1 MSFSRAAT
9 AKLFLTVPLIFLPLA
24 TGLAQAAEPSTE
36 RLTEAEPATLD
47 PIVVTATLGPR
58 TAGESLSSVT
68 IIDEEDI
75 RRQNA
80 RELKDLLRGQ
90 PGLDLSTNG
99 SFGKNTS
106 VFTRGTGSD
115 ATVLLVDGI
124 RLRSATTGAPAWQ
137 FLSPQLLER
146 IEIVRGPK
154 SSLYGADAVGGVIQA
169 FTMKADD
176 EPEGWIEAGAGNF
189 DSQQVGAGVAGRE
202 GRNAYSFAVN
212 RFETDGTAI
221 IPDGDDKGYRNT
233 SGVARLSHD
242 FDNGGQASLLL
253 MRAQGDTEFEGGES
267 DFVIQTLGAKL
278 DTLPTDY
285 WRSSVQFSES
295 RDELDSVRSFGP
307 STFDTRTR
315 TARWDNTLTAG
326 NHEFVVGFEHLT
338 DEVSGTT
345 DYEEDSRTNNAIFTQ
360 ALFNFGPTDLLFSLR
375 GDDNEAYGQE
385 TTEGVAIGYALDSN
399 HRARASYATA
409 FKAPSFNDLYFPGF
423 GNPDLKPER
432 AETVEFGVSGRYQ
445 VWFWDLAIYQ
455 SDIDDLSITD
465 GQSAQSVPEARI
477 RGVEF
482 GAGLDINDWS
492 VKTALAYTDPKERN
506 DDTVLRRRSRQSLRL
521 DVDRDLGAWS
531 LGASL
536 VAKGHR
542 YDDEENNERIPG
554 FATLDL
560 RAGWAF
566 ARDWTAQLTVENV
579 TDKTYSTANRFV
591 FGGDDEPYISAGTT
605 GFLSVRHD
613 FR

>member
-1 MSFSRAAT
+1 MSFSKAAKANLFFT
-9 AKLFLTVPLIFLPLA
+9 APLIFLPLA
-24 TGLAQAAEPSTE
+24 TGLAYAAEPPTD
-36 RLTEAEPATLD
+36 RLAGDEPAALD

-68 IIDEEDI
+68 VIDEEDL
-75 RRQNA
+75 RRQNR
-80 RELKDLLRGQ
+80 RELKELLSGQ

-99 SFGKNTS
+99 SFGKNSS

-137 FLSPQLLER
+137 FLSPKLLER

-189 DSQQVGAGVAGRE
+189 DSQQLGAGVAGRQ

-212 RFETDGTAI
+212 RFDTDGTGI
-221 IPDGDDKGYRNT
+221 IPAGDDKGYRNN

-267 DFVIQTLGAKL
+267 DFVIQTLGVKL
-278 DTLPTDY
+278 DTVNSDY

-295 RDELDSVRSFGP
+295 RDELDSVRAFGE
-307 STFDTRTR
+307 STFNTRSR
-315 TARWDNTLTAG
+315 TARWENTLTAG
-326 NHEFVVGFEHLT
+326 THEFVVGLEHLT

-345 DYEEDSRTNNAIFTQ
+345 DYEEDSRTNNAVFTQ
-360 ALFNFGPTDLLFSLR
+360 ALFNFGPTDILLSLR
-375 GDDNEAYGQE
+375 GDDNEAYGRE
-385 TTEGVAIGYALDSN
+385 TTEGAAIGYALDYN
-399 HRARASYATA
+399 HRIRASYATA
-409 FKAPSFNDLYFPGF
+409 FKAPSFNDLFFPGF
-423 GNPDLKPER
+423 GNPDLEPER
-432 AETVEFGVSGRYQ
+432 AETVELGVSGHYKM
-445 VWFWDLAIYQ
+445 WFWDLAIYQ
-455 SDIDDLSITD
+455 SDVDDLSITD
-465 GQSAQSVPEARI
+465 GQSAQSVPEVRI
-477 RGVEF
+477 RGVELA
-482 GAGLDINDWS
+482 AGLDINDWS
-492 VKTALAYTDPKERN
+492 VKTAVAYTDPRERN
-506 DDTVLRRRSRQSLRL
+506 DDTVLRRRARQSLRL
-521 DVDRDLGAWS
+521 DVDRELGAWS
-531 LGASL
+531 LGASF

-542 YDDEENNERIPG
+542 YDDEENNDRIPG
-554 FATLDL
+554 FGTLDL

-579 TDKTYSTANRFV
+579 TDKTYSTASRFD
-591 FGGDDEPYISAGTT
+591 GTPYVAAGTT

>member
-1 MSFSRAAT
+1 MTYPKAFSANP
-9 AKLFLTVPLIFLPLA
+9 FLTVPLIFLPLA
-24 TGLAQAAEPSTE
+24 TGLAHAAEPPTD
-36 RLTEAEPATLD
+36 RLTEGESAALD

-68 IIDEEDI
+68 VIDEEDI
-75 RRQNA
+75 RRQNR
-80 RELKDLLRGQ
+80 RELKQLLSGQ

-99 SFGKNTS
+99 SFGKNSS

-212 RFETDGTAI
+212 RFDTDGTEI
-221 IPDGDDKGYRNT
+221 IPDGDDKGYRNS
-233 SGVARLSHD
+233 SGVARLSHN

-267 DFVIQTLGAKL
+267 DFIIQTLGVKL
-278 DTLPTDY
+278 DTVSSDY

-295 RDELDSVRSFGP
+295 RDELDSVRSFGE
-307 STFDTRTR
+307 STFNTRTR
-315 TARWDNTLTAG
+315 TARWENTLTAG
-326 NHEFVVGFEHLT
+326 THEFVVGLEHLT

-345 DYEEDSRTNNAIFTQ
+345 DYEEDSRTNNAVFTQ
-360 ALFNFGPTDLLFSLR
+360 ALFNFGPTDILLSLR
-375 GDDNEAYGQE
+375 GDDNEAYGRE
-385 TTEGVAIGYALDSN
+385 TTEGAAVGYALDYN
-399 HRARASYATA
+399 HRIRASYATA

-423 GNPDLKPER
+423 GNPDLEPER
-432 AETVEFGVSGRYQ
+432 AETVELGVSGHYQ
-445 VWFWDLAIYQ
+445 MWFWDLAVYQ
-455 SDIDDLSITD
+455 SDVDDLSITD

-477 RGVEF
+477 RGVELA
-482 GAGLDINDWS
+482 AGLDINDWS
-492 VKTALAYTDPKERN
+492 VKTAVAYTDPKERN
-506 DDTVLRRRSRQSLRL
+506 DDTVLRRRARQSLRL
-521 DVDRDLGAWS
+521 DVDRQLGVWS
-531 LGASL
+531 LGASF
-536 VAKGHR
+536 VTKGHR
-542 YDDEENNERIPG
+542 YDDEENKERIPG
-554 FATLDL
+554 FGTLDL
-560 RAGWAF
+560 RAGWLF
-566 ARDWTAQLTVENV
+566 ATDWTARLSLENV
-579 TDKTYSTANRFV
+579 TDKTYSTARRFD
-591 FGGDDEPYISAGTT
+591 GTPYVAAGTT